1 MGRPE
6 RPVDPDA
13 GPVQRLAHELRELRR
28 SAGGPS
34 YRTMA
39 ERAGFAP
46 TTLSQAAAGERLPSW
61 GVVEGYVRACDGDP
75 ADWEPRWKEA
85 EAATAGAIREDETD
99 AAPPYRGLARFEPDD
114 RHLFFGRDRTVE
126 ELRRLVCD
134 QRLAVLFGASG
145 SGKSSLLRAGL
156 IPRLREAI
164 AEHGHPAVLRVF
176 TPGARPAATYGHL
189 LRPAEGEPESW
200 VVVDQFEEV
209 FTLCRDAGER
219 ARFIGM
225 LLAARDPKSRLKVLI
240 SVRADFY
247 PRCAE
252 HRDLADALCGAG
264 LLLGP
269 MTADELRAAVVKPAQ
284 AVGLLVERELTV
296 RIVEEVDGRAGG
308 LPMLSHALLETWRR
322 RKSRLLTL
330 AAYEAAG
337 GVRGAIAATA
347 EEVFGRLTPDQA
359 RTARHLL
366 LRMVEPGHG
375 TTPDTRR
382 PMTRAELREYSNPDV
397 PLVLDRLTR
406 ARLLTAD
413 EDGVELAHEALITCW
428 PRLSGWIDED
438 RERLR
443 QHRRLT
449 EVARAWQEH
458 GRDPGALYRG
468 TALTRAEELFPE
480 RDLLTSTERAFLT
493 AALEARDAEQRAAA
507 KTARRSRAVLTAL
520 AAVLA
525 TALAVGLA
533 AWTQHRDNERQRTE
547 IAARRTAS
555 VADALRTTDPRTAML
570 LGVAAWRVSALPESR
585 RALLG
590 SVAQPERD
598 TFTDPAPGTGPGR
611 FLADS
616 GRTLLSIGAGR
627 WTTWDVA
634 THKRTGSGRLPQ
646 GDVSAADPD
655 GRVVAVSQG
664 GGIRLWDTGTGRW
677 TGGSDPVP
685 PTARVWIGSDSALTS
700 DTDDERLRVRS
711 VDDGSVLFEK
721 RSPGHTDA
729 ALSAD
734 GGLVAICAA
743 DGEAEVWDTG
753 GHRKVPGAW
762 EDAPSLCDWVPV
774 QDPSG
779 PADDLAPMTYADT
792 KLSVSASG
800 DRLLAVSSAGVRVWN
815 TRTGRQ
821 VADLTGS
828 GLRYA
833 ALSAD
838 RAFLA
843 AADDKEVRVWR
854 LSAPDAP
861 VFRHD
866 LNNQQPYGLA
876 WDPSGPIL
884 RYLEGGTVHSLD
896 LGAAVTSAWQDR
908 PFDEV
913 LLSPDGHTLATARL
927 SGARYVVQLRSTRD
941 GRVLRTLPAPAL
953 PVSRGP
959 GVPVAPEDT
968 VPLMAFDAH
977 GTAFAYGVFAPG
989 GQASPQRLTVWDV
1002 RHGRARAELD
1012 LATAATDPVVT
1023 LALGPSGR
1031 TVYAGRVSSSGGLET
1046 EVWDTA
1052 RARRSRVL
1060 TALPGLA
1067 LAVRPDGRLLVGDS
1081 RWAGLPSGPVTD
1093 RNLVLGDEVAAL
1105 AFSADGL
1112 RLAAGDAKGRVALWD
1127 GRLRQRAGV
1136 LRNAFPAHPGENAE
1150 QIGAVALSP
1159 DGRTLAVGGDA
1170 GTLQLWDTESQQP
1183 LGTPLTTAGDAV
1195 ESLSFSPDGTTVY
1208 VAGAHVPL
1216 QRYVIEPGRAVAG
1229 VCARAGG
1236 VGLTRAQWR
1245 TYVGDVP
1252 YQKVCGR

>member
-1 MGRPE
+1 
-6 RPVDPDA
+6 
-13 GPVQRLAHELRELRR
+13 
-28 SAGGPS
+28 
-34 YRTMA
+34 MA
-39 ERAGFAP
+39 KKAGFAP

-61 GVVEGYVRACDGDP
+61 AVVEGYVRACEGDP
-75 ADWEPRWKEA
+75 GEWEPRWKEA
-85 EAATAGAIREDETD
+85 EAATAGAVREEEAD

-114 RHLFFGRDRTVE
+114 RHLFFGRDRMAE
-126 ELRRLVCD
+126 DLRRLVCD
-134 QRLAVLFGASG
+134 QRLAVLFGPSG

-156 IPRLREAI
+156 IPRLRESI
-164 AEHGHPAVLRVF
+164 ADHGHPAVLRVF
-176 TPGARPAATYGHL
+176 TPGARPAETYGRL
-189 LRPAEGEPESW
+189 LTPAESEPESW

-209 FTLCRDAGER
+209 FTLCRDTEER
-219 ARFIGM
+219 ARFIEM
-225 LLAARDPKSRLKVLI
+225 LLSARDPDRRLKVLI

-247 PRCAE
+247 ARCAE
-252 HRDLADALCGAG
+252 HRSLADALCSAG

-269 MTADELRAAVVKPAQ
+269 MTADELREAVVKPAQ
-284 AVGLLVERELTV
+284 EVGLLVERELTH
-296 RIVEEVDGRAGG
+296 RIVEEVDGRPGG

-428 PRLSGWIDED
+428 PRLSGWIEED

-468 TALTRAEELFPE
+468 TALTRAEELFPDG
-480 RDLLTSTERAFLT
+480 DLLTSAERAFLT
-493 AALEARDAEQRAAA
+493 AAFEARDAEQRAAA
-507 KTARRSRAVLTAL
+507 RTARRSRVVLTAL

-525 TALAVGLA
+525 TALLVSLA
-533 AWTQHRDNERQRTE
+533 AWAQHRDNERQRME

-598 TFTDPAPGTGPGR
+598 TFTDPAAGTVPSR

-616 GRTLLSIGAGR
+616 GRTLLSVGAGR
-627 WTTWDVA
+627 WTTWDVT

-646 GDVSAADPD
+646 GDVPAADPD
-655 GRVVAVSQG
+655 GRVVAVSHD
-664 GGIRLWDTGTGRW
+664 GGIRLWDMATGRW
-677 TGGSDPVP
+677 TGGSDPMP
-685 PTARVWIGSDSALTS
+685 PTARVWIGSDSALT
-700 DTDDERLRVRS
+700 TDMNDKRLRVRS
-711 VDDGSVLFEK
+711 LDEGRVLFEN

-734 GGLVAICAA
+734 GGLVASCSA
-743 DGEAEVWDTG
+743 DGKAEVWDTG
-753 GHRKVPGAW
+753 SHRKVPGAW
-762 EDAPSLCDWVPV
+762 ENASGLCDWVPL
-774 QDPSG
+774 QDSSP
-779 PADDLAPMTYADT
+779 PADDVAPLKYADT
-792 KLSVSASG
+792 RLSLTASG

-821 VADLTGS
+821 VAELTGS

-833 ALSAD
+833 VLSAD

-843 AADDKEVRVWR
+843 AADDSEVRVWR

-866 LNNQQPYGLA
+866 LNNQQPYGLE
-876 WDPSGPIL
+876 WDPSRPIL

-896 LGAAVTSAWQDR
+896 LGAAVTSAWQER
-908 PFDEV
+908 PFDKL
-913 LLSPDGHTLATARL
+913 LLSPDGHTLATAQV
-927 SGARYVVQLRSTRD
+927 SGTRYIVQLRSTRD
-941 GRVLRTLPAPAL
+941 GRVLRTLPTPAQ
-953 PVSRGP
+953 PVSRDP
-959 GVPVAPEDT
+959 RVPVAPQET

-977 GTAFAYGVFAPG
+977 GTTFAYGVLAPG
-989 GQASPQRLTVWDV
+989 GEASPQRLTVWDV
-1002 RHGRARAELD
+1002 RHERARAEPN
-1012 LATAATDPVVT
+1012 LATAATRPVV
-1023 LALGPSGR
+1023 AMAVGPSGR
-1031 TVYAGRVSSSGGLET
+1031 TVYTGRVSSSGDLNTDT

-1052 RARRSRVL
+1052 RARRTRVL
-1060 TALPGLA
+1060 NELSGLA

-1081 RWAGLPSGPVTD
+1081 RWAALPSGPVND
-1093 RNLVLGDEVAAL
+1093 RNLVLGDEVGAL
-1105 AFSADGL
+1105 SFSADGS

-1127 GRLRQRAGV
+1127 GRLRQRAGI
-1136 LRNAFPAHPGENAE
+1136 LRNVFPAHPGENPE
-1150 QIGAVALSP
+1150 QIGALALSP

-1170 GTLQLWDTESQQP
+1170 GTLQLWDTESRQP
-1183 LGTPLTTAGDAV
+1183 LGTPLTTAGDAI

-1208 VAGAHVPL
+1208 AAGAHVPL
-1216 QRYVIEPGRAVAG
+1216 QRYIIEPGRAVDD
-1229 VCARAGG
+1229 VCSRAGG
-1236 VGLTRAQWR
+1236 AGLTRAQWR

-1252 YQKVCGR
+1252 YQRVCGQ